1 MVNLN
6 LPFGRSEKKDIN
18 QRGEE
23 MENIKRYDGDDTG
36 FLNACGRV
44 EKEKGFEALVLRT
57 HRQYRKW
64 VCGKGLVYKTCMK
77 NK

>member
-1 MVNLN
+1 
-6 LPFGRSEKKDIN
+6 
-18 QRGEE
+18 